1 MMLSDKSPSL
11 HRKTNSHAISVHR
24 NASQKRGSNW
34 EKDRR
39 NDGDK
44 NAKKSKKSCSHCG
57 QAIAVPSVALA
68 KAKKAMSVAE
78 SQRGKGAPA
87 AKVMERAVDAQ
98 TAAAVERVVNEYK
111 PMVTHESGKSVGLQV
126 GSTLMRMVCGILPG
140 CIDAPSTRQAP
151 KFVRVKD
158 SGSSS
163 GGGGAASPP
172 VASGGGE
179 GMEGDEEKWK
189 WINMQGVFEKVR
201 LLTGVSTQKTRE
213 LWDGFVQSN
222 GESILVPDGAQRGRG
237 SSNVDK
243 VALRTALTEAQC
255 AKVDEFIEMRNNSM
269 GKVTTAE
276 IMKYLE
282 LGPDPEY
289 KRKVL
294 VFVKNPEKYDTTVGE
309 RKPRAKKNKD
319 KIAKVS

>member
-1 MMLSDKSPSL
+1 MPFPFTEMP
-11 HRKTNSHAISVHR
+11 RR
-24 NASQKRGSNW
+24 KRGNNW
-34 EKDRR
+34 GKDRR
-39 NDGDK
+39 NNSDK
-44 NAKKSKKSCSHCG
+44 NAKKSKESCSHCG

-78 SQRGKGAPA
+78 SKRGKGAPA

>member
-1 MMLSDKSPSL
+1 M
-11 HRKTNSHAISVHR
+11 
-24 NASQKRGSNW
+24 
-34 EKDRR
+34 
-39 NDGDK
+39 
-44 NAKKSKKSCSHCG
+44 
-57 QAIAVPSVALA
+57 PSVALA

-78 SQRGKGAPA
+78 SKRGKGAPA
-87 AKVMERAVDAQ
+87 AKVMERVFDAQ
-98 TAAAVERVVNEYK
+98 RAAAVERVVNEYK